1 MGFSFYVG
9 LILIETRP
17 GRLKFQ
23 HKIHTERPLVILLNI
38 RLVETSFKK
47 EAAFAVE
54 YLLETVQAY

>member
-1 MGFSFYVG
+1 MGFSLFIG

-17 GRLKFQ
+17 GRLFQ